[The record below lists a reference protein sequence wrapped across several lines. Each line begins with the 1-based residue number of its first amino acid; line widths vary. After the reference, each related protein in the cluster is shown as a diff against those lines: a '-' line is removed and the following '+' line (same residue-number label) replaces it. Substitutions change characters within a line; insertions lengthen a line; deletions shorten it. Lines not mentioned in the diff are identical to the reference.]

1 MKKMPK
7 SISTKEDNPK
17 ELKIGDE
24 DEGLVC
30 SACLLDLFSADSEF
44 IGAPGGCPH
53 LFHWD
58 CLVHWAE
65 MQNTCT
71 QCKHRFRIAGKYGA
85 SSRELLDCVKFKKR
99 NRIRDEFIPEES
111 PDLMI
116 ELCEKCEEPGKDE
129 DFILCDG
136 MDFTCNAIFHYRCAG
151 FSKVPPGLWFC
162 ESCIEKGY
170 VPGKVKHENNRS
182 EEKPRKEAKQP
193 RARSPRPRSR
203 SRSSPR
209 SRPLPPAEPV
219 IRASFPARLFVQAG
233 ANRRSGST
241 TVPRNLTLDKSTVVP
256 AMPHSNPGAAIS
268 VFERFRQRRLEKKA
282 ARGISIS
289 SNS

>member
-1 MKKMPK
+1 MPK
-7 SISTKEDNPK
+7 SISGTQDNPK
-17 ELKIGDE
+17 ELVIGD
-24 DEGLVC
+24 DDDGLVC
-30 SACLLDLFSADSEF
+30 GACLLDLFSDDSEY

-58 CLVHWAE
+58 CLEHWAE

-71 QCKHRFRIAGKYGA
+71 QCKHRFRIAGKYR
-85 SSRELLDCVKFKKR
+85 SSNRELVECVKFKKR
-99 NRIRDEFIPEES
+99 NRVGSDLSTEDS

-116 ELCEKCEEPGKDE
+116 DICEKCKEPGKDE

-136 MDFTCNAIFHYRCAG
+136 MDFTCNALFHYRCVG
-151 FSKVPPGLWFC
+151 FDSVPPGLWFC
-162 ESCIEKGY
+162 GNCIEKGF
-170 VPGKVKHENNRS
+170 VPPEVRRVQKHAEGKPKKV
-182 EEKPRKEAKQP
+182 AKRP
-193 RARSPRPRSR
+193 RAASPRPKSR
-203 SRSSPR
+203 SRSPTR
-209 SRPLPPAEPV
+209 SRSPHAPEPV

-241 TVPRNLTLDKSTVVP
+241 TVPRNLTLDRSTVVP
-256 AMPHSNPGAAIS
+256 TMPPPSTGTVVS

-282 ARGISIS
+282 ARGNSTS